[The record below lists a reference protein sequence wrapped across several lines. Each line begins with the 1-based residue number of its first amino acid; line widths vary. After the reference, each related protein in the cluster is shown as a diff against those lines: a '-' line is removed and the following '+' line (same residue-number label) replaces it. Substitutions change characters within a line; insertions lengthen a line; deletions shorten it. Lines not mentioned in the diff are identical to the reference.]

1 MTRPPRTL
9 LVADQLGGQCGR
21 SGIHQLARFL
31 ADPRCIQI
39 LDTPDTRPRRWIGK
53 LWSLLRRDP
62 VRNQSIAFTELEAR
76 VALSASSFSAVHYLV
91 GENHA
96 PLFSRQ
102 AADRHPVIAT
112 LHMPASA
119 HATPLPKTGGVH
131 TLVLL
136 AARHLSFFSGAWG
149 ARHTVVIPHGVDTDF
164 FHPLPDE
171 EPPAEPPSILVV
183 GRFLRDFPL
192 TADTVVRLAAAHPG
206 WRFDFVVPPEAWRA
220 PALAAVRDLPGVFWH
235 DRVSDDALVRLYQ
248 NATCHLTP
256 FLDCTANN
264 ALVES
269 LACGLPVVTSDRG
282 GVRDYGAGTV
292 YPLSRDHTAAAL
304 AELCERYVADP
315 VWRARIATGCRA
327 FALRTLAWPV
337 VARRHLDLYAEIAA
351 SSK

>member
-1 MTRPPRTL
+1 MATTGAPVS
-9 LVADQLGGQCGR
+9 VADRLGGQCGR

-31 ADPRCIQI
+31 GDLRSIRI
-39 LDTPDTRPRRWIGK
+39 LDTPDTRPRRWVGK

-76 VALSASSFSAVHYLV
+76 LALAASSFSSVHYLV

-96 PLFSRQ
+96 PCFARPAS
-102 AADRHPVIAT
+102 DRRPVIAT

-119 HATPLPKTGGVH
+119 HAEPPPKTGGVH

-136 AARHLSFFSGAWG
+136 AARDLSFFSGAWG
-149 ARHTVVIPHGVDTDF
+149 ARHTVVIPHGVDTVY
-164 FHPLPDE
+164 FHPGVQTADDST
-171 EPPAEPPSILVV
+171 PSILVV

-192 TADTVVRLAAAHPG
+192 TAATVARLAAAHPD
-206 WRFDFVVPPEAWRA
+206 WRFDFVVPPEAWHGPDLAPLRA
-220 PALAAVRDLPGVFWH
+220 LPGVRWH
-235 DRVSDDALVRLYQ
+235 DRVDDDTLRRLYQ
-248 NATCHLTP
+248 DATCHLSP
-256 FLDCTANN
+256 FRDCTANN

-269 LACGLPVVTSDRG
+269 LACGLPVVTTDRG

-292 YPLSRDHTAAAL
+292 YPLAHDHSAAAL
-304 AELCERYVADP
+304 ADLCERYVADP

-337 VARRHLDLYAEIAA
+337 IARRHLALYAEVARAA
-351 SSK
+351 